1 MLHDPLVKSGAYA
14 VVVGLKDEFEVVI
27 ERQVTVPGALV
38 AHLDALAVD
47 KLYENAEFS
56 FFLHGHGEI
65 TT

>member
-1 MLHDPLVKSGAYA
+1 MLHDPLVESGAYA

-27 ERQVTVPGALV
+27 EGQVTVPGALV
-38 AHLDALAVD
+38 THQDALAVG

-65 TT
+65 TI